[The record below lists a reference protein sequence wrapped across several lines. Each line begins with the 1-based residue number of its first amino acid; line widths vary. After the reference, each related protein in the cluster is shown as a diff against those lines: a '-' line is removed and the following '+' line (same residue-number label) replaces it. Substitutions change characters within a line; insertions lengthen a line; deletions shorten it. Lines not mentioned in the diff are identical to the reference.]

1 MHVMTKKYLKLYI
14 LAGLSLLSLV
24 GCQKDGQ
31 GVTLKAKILPVANG
45 ADKLYIQDFS
55 TYWTSGDEVFVNG
68 QSGLA
73 VTVGDNG
80 SATINGVTS
89 SAPYT
94 AVYPSSIVTVAS
106 VASSTVNVTLP
117 ATQEYR
123 EEGDKQIVS
132 VPMAAYTTGTTLEF
146 NNLCSVVKVDVTN
159 STGDAFRLNSI
170 SITASGARLS
180 GEGVLTINGSS
191 SSLAMLDDA
200 NSSVSLSFGT
210 SPYELSANASKSFYL
225 VLPAFDQT
233 GIDIVLSTTSGEY
246 SYQKTNSLPANMIAK
261 LALTVDAAQE
271 PPMSGEFT
279 VADGKQV
286 KFALGNL
293 QYSSTG
299 THATADGNNTT
310 GTWRFAEHQYDQSA
324 TGLTS
329 TFKWGTSGYHGIY
342 PNPPNGV
349 NWDPGMDENCD
360 WGKYNA
366 ISNGG
371 NTVGYWR
378 TLTSAEWQ
386 YVLYS
391 RTTDFY
397 YGTNRWADRRYIK
410 CIVGS
415 TCGLLLFPDSFTW
428 PSSVS
433 LPSYTTAYYF
443 FRDYIN
449 GNQKPFTSLSLT
461 VDQFQLFEDEGC
473 VFLPTPSGGT
483 GYWTASR
490 GDDDSQRRLVFIM
503 TSKIDNFSYSF
514 SNEYYVRLV
523 RPIN

>member
-31 GVTLKAKILPVANG
+31 GVTLKAKISPVANG
-45 ADKLYIQDFS
+45 ADKLYIQDLS
-55 TYWTSGDEVFVNG
+55 TYWTSGDKVFVNG

-94 AVYPSSIVTVAS
+94 AVYPSSIVTDAS

-123 EEGDKQIVS
+123 EDNGKQIVA

-146 NNLCSVVKVDVTN
+146 KNLCSVVNVDVTN
-159 STGDAFRLNSI
+159 STGAAFSLNSI

-180 GEGVLTINGSS
+180 GAGVLTVNGST
-191 SSLAMLDDA
+191 SSLAMSGDA

-246 SYQKTNSLPANMIAK
+246 SYQKTKSLPTNRIAQ
-261 LALTVDAAQE
+261 LNLTVEAAQE
-271 PPMSGEFT
+271 PPMSGEFK
-279 VADGKQV
+279 VDAYGKKV

-293 QYSSTG
+293 QYSTSG
-299 THATADGNNTT
+299 THATADGNYTT
-310 GTWRFAEHQYDQSA
+310 GTWRFAEHQYDASA
-324 TGLTS
+324 SGWTCS
-329 TFKWGTSGYHGIY
+329 FQWGTSGYEGSY
-342 PNPPNGV
+342 PGASV
-349 NWDPGMDENCD
+349 LPGTDANYD
-360 WGKYNA
+360 WGVYNA

-378 TLTSAEWQ
+378 TLTKDEWN
-386 YVLYS
+386 YLLHTRNTTNSS
-391 RTTDFY
+391 RRFVRAKVN
-397 YGTNRWADRRYIK
+397 GIE
-410 CIVGS
+410 
-415 TCGLLLFPDSFTW
+415 GLLLFPDGYTW
-428 PSSVS
+428 PTTSIAEPTIGLYGNCNKASISISSIDLS
-433 LPSYTTAYYF
+433 GYF
-443 FRDYIN
+443 D
-449 GNQKPFTSLSLT
+449 
-461 VDQFQLFEDEGC
+461 DFQQAGF
-473 VFLPTPSGGT
+473 VFLPGSLNSSSANY
-483 GYWTASR
+483 YWTSDKYSVVFWTSQGNDCRFWSSSNTSDSR
-490 GDDDSQRRLVFIM
+490 
-503 TSKIDNFSYSF
+503 
-514 SNEYYVRLV
+514 YVRLV
-523 RPIN
+523 HPIN